1 MVKGNSKLNN
11 KEALEEAVRT
21 SVNFGEVLNKMGYI
35 TGAGSYKMLYKYL
48 DLFKID
54 YSYLKDFKKQRGRS
68 KPIEDLLNNKSKL
81 SSTDLKNRLYKIG
94 LKQRQCELCGQGE
107 EWQGKKMSL
116 ILDHIN
122 GINNDNRLE
131 NLQIVCPNCDAT
143 LDTYKGRNNKKGRL
157 KLINIGKPI
166 IEEKREEKRKMINK
180 VIQNKEVDFSK
191 SNWGNR
197 LGKLINLHSTNAR
210 LNMKLLFPEFY
221 LNECFKR

>member
-11 KEALEEAVRT
+11 KKALEEAVKT

-48 DLFKID
+48 NLFKID
-54 YSYLKDFKKQRGRS
+54 YSCLKDFKKQRGRS

-180 VIQNKEVDFSK
+180 IIQNKEVDFSK
-191 SNWGNR
+191 YNWGNK